1 MTGPLPTP
9 DSLDDATLQ
18 RAAMQAASLVAE
30 CERVYH
36 GDPTAIRL
44 LLTALF
50 ARGHVL
56 IEGVPGVAKTTLAK
70 AFAQTL
76 GSTFR
81 RIQFTSDLLPS
92 DVTGTYVFDQ
102 QRSSFVLREGPIFA
116 NVVLGDEINRA
127 PGRTQSA
134 LLEAMGEQ
142 QVTIEGETR
151 ALPFPFFVVAT
162 QNPIEYEGTYPLP
175 EAQID
180 RFLLRV
186 RLGYPKA
193 QAERRMLEHYA
204 SAERHLQVQPVLSP
218 IGVAELQKLV
228 DRVHTSEEIYDYVIA
243 LAQFTREH
251 RHVALPVS
259 PRASLQLLSASKARA
274 LSEGRGFVLPDDIR
288 ALLPHVLGHRLVL
301 HPEAADEGVT
311 VERVLADAETR
322 VGFRG
327 RPHSAHQGG

>member
-1 MTGPLPTP
+1 MTGTPPSTPL
-9 DSLDDATLQ
+9 LDDTTLAQ
-18 RAAMQAASLVAE
+18 AAERAASIVAE

-36 GDPTAIRL
+36 GDANAIRL
-44 LLTALF
+44 LLTALC

-102 QRSSFVLREGPIFA
+102 QRASFVLREGPIFA

-186 RLGYPKA
+186 RLGYPRA

-204 SAERHLQVQPVLSP
+204 SAERHQHVSPILSP
-218 IGVAELQKLV
+218 LGVAELQKLV
-228 DRVHTSEEIYDYVIA
+228 DHVHTSEEIYDYIIA

-274 LSEGRGFVLPDDIR
+274 LCEGRGFVLPDDVR

-301 HPEAADEGVT
+301 HPEAADEGAT
-311 VERVLADAETR
+311 VDRVLDELTAK

-327 RPHSAHQGG
+327 RAVSG